1 MSAEVSFSHNR
12 FGFSAMVL
20 GAAALVMVVLHFWA
34 GPLAP
39 QKSVERTIAEI
50 AVNIS
55 REVARVVRDKPAVTK
70 PRVWNIDDTI
80 RLAGAA
86 LAVLALILAAVGF
99 VRREDFRPAV
109 MGASLGGAAIAFQFV
124 MWLALAALGL
134 VLLWIV
140 VSNLG
145 EILSA

>member
-1 MSAEVSFSHNR
+1 MSAEVSFAQNR
-12 FGFSAMVL
+12 LGFSAMIL
-20 GAAALVMVVLHFWA
+20 GATALMVVILHFWT

-70 PRVWNIDDTI
+70 PRAWNIDDTI

-86 LAVLALILAAVGF
+86 LAALALILAAVGF

-109 MGASLGGAAIAFQFV
+109 MGASLGGGAIAFQFV
-124 MWLALAALGL
+124 TWLALVALGL

-140 VSNLG
+140 ISHVG
-145 EILSA
+145 GILSA

>member
-1 MSAEVSFSHNR
+1 MSAEVSFAQNR
-12 FGFSAMVL
+12 LGFSAMIL
-20 GAAALVMVVLHFWA
+20 GATALMVVILHFWT

-70 PRVWNIDDTI
+70 PRAWNIDDTI

-86 LAVLALILAAVGF
+86 LAALALILAAVGV

-109 MGASLGGAAIAFQFV
+109 MGASLGGGAIAFQFV
-124 MWLALAALGL
+124 TWLALVALGL

-140 VSNLG
+140 ISHVG
-145 EILSA
+145 GILSA

>member
-1 MSAEVSFSHNR
+1 MSAEVSFAQNR
-12 FGFSAMVL
+12 LGFSAMIL
-20 GAAALVMVVLHFWA
+20 GATALMVVILHFWT

-70 PRVWNIDDTI
+70 PRAWNIDDTI

-86 LAVLALILAAVGF
+86 LAALALILAAVGF
-99 VRREDFRPAV
+99 VRREDFRRAV
-109 MGASLGGAAIAFQFV
+109 MGASLGGGAIAFQFV
-124 MWLALAALGL
+124 TWLALVALGL

-140 VSNLG
+140 ISHVG
-145 EILSA
+145 GILSA

>member
-1 MSAEVSFSHNR
+1 MSAEVSFAQNR
-12 FGFSAMVL
+12 LGFSAMIL
-20 GAAALVMVVLHFWA
+20 GATALMVVILHFWT

-39 QKSVERTIAEI
+39 QKSVERTIVEI

-70 PRVWNIDDTI
+70 PRAWNIDDTI

-86 LAVLALILAAVGF
+86 LAALALILAAVGF
-99 VRREDFRPAV
+99 VRREDFRRAV
-109 MGASLGGAAIAFQFV
+109 MGASLGGGAIAFQFV
-124 MWLALAALGL
+124 TWLALVALGL

-140 VSNLG
+140 ISHVG
-145 EILSA
+145 GILSA